1 MKEDLPI
8 YAMTG
13 KLIAQSGQRDA
24 LVDILKR
31 AANFVSTLDGCRMYI
46 VCEDAAN
53 ETAVYVFEMWDD
65 KQAHDES
72 LKDERVRGL
81 IAQARP
87 LIGGAPEG
95 AELRVAGG
103 FGIPIS

>member
-1 MKEDLPI
+1 M

-13 KLIAQSGQRDA
+13 KLTSQPGQRTA

-31 AANFVSTLDGCRMYI
+31 AADLVDGLPGCRMYI
-46 VCEDAAN
+46 VCEDISN
-53 ETAVYVFEMWDD
+53 ETTVWVFEMWDD
-65 KQAHDES
+65 KQAHDDS
-72 LKDERVRGL
+72 LKDEHVRGL

-87 LIGGAPEG
+87 LLGGAPAG

-103 FGIPIS
+103 HGIPFS